1 MSGMT
6 VREEA
11 HRLLDALPEDR
22 LMDAIGLLRAWAE
35 AEQTARPR
43 RRFSTTASFDGD
55 PDLGTRAKDI
65 VREAWDDQ
73 ERRSA

>member
-1 MSGMT
+1 MT
-6 VREEA
+6 VRDEA

-22 LMDAIGLLRAWAE
+22 LMDAIELLRVWAE
-35 AEQTARPR
+35 VERSERPR
-43 RRFSTTASFDGD
+43 RRFRTTASFDGD
-55 PDLGTRAKDI
+55 PDLGARAKDI

>member
-1 MSGMT
+1 MT

-22 LMDAIGLLRAWAE
+22 LNDAIELLREWAE
-35 AEQTARPR
+35 VERGERPR
-43 RRFSTTASFDGD
+43 RRFRTTATFDGE
-55 PDLGTRAKDI
+55 PDLGERAKDI
-65 VREAWDDQ
+65 VRDSWDGQ

>member
-1 MSGMT
+1 MT

-22 LMDAIGLLRAWAE
+22 LNDAIELLREWAE
-35 AEQTARPR
+35 VERGERPR
-43 RRFSTTASFDGD
+43 RRFRTTAAFDGE
-55 PDLGTRAKDI
+55 PDLGEHAKDI
-65 VREAWDDQ
+65 VRDSWDGQ